1 MARLPFSFD
10 PYEPARRAEAKARE
24 EAARGLAEQNAYV
37 ARRLACEEAKRLAG
51 EAEVSRLAS
60 LGFFD
65 GSGDASA
72 VIKDT
77 VVCGPGPHCRAGT
90 PGAEVEELWVC
101 RGDPDRANEGAVCV
115 SGRARDVG
123 AWLAKR
129 PSLWAHARRWVLS

>member
-1 MARLPFSFD
+1 MARRHFTFD
-10 PYEPARRAEAKARE
+10 PYARRWRAEAKARE

-37 ARRLACEEAKRLAG
+37 ARRKAREEAHRLAG
-51 EAEVSRLAS
+51 EAELSRLAS
-60 LGFFD
+60 LGFFN

-101 RGDPDRANEGAVCV
+101 RGDPDRASEGAVCV

-123 AWLAKR
+123 AWLALR